1 MAKITI
7 DLERKI
13 GKVDPRIFGNFI
25 EHIGRCIYG
34 GIFEEGSPLSDERGF
49 RTDVLEAVRALRVPV
64 LRWPGGNFVSG
75 YHWLDGV
82 GPVDTRPRR
91 SELAWYTEESNRFG
105 TDEFIQYCR
114 VLGTEPHICVNMGTG
129 TMDEAQ
135 AWVEYCNGTGNTS
148 WANLRRTHGHP
159 EPYRVRYWGLGNE
172 MYGGWQIGSLSAEDY
187 VKKAKTFALVMK
199 RTDPSIEL
207 IGCGHNGVSDW
218 DVTVIQGLA
227 PVIDYYSIHLYTGQ
241 PDHYANV
248 FSAHQAERAVR
259 LCGALLERVR
269 HTQRIAHPIHVAF
282 DEWNVWY
289 RKRAPEDRMGGVEEQ
304 FDLSDALAVGT
315 YLNGFIR
322 QCRIVKLANLAQLVN
337 AIGAVFTN
345 KQGLFRQ
352 TIYHPLRLYAEHT
365 LDTALDVHVDGP
377 VYDLPPEREDEVR
390 GRVHHV
396 ADLGPFQLL
405 DVTATCDA
413 AGSALTLAVVNRDKD
428 QSHKA
433 TIDLGGAQV
442 TGEIQVS
449 EVTGPGVGAVNSFE
463 RPDAVGVRERTV
475 DAQGRTLDYEF
486 PAKSIS
492 VLRMRLR

>member
-1 MAKITI
+1 
-7 DLERKI
+7 
-13 GKVDPRIFGNFI
+13 
-25 EHIGRCIYG
+25 
-34 GIFEEGSPLSDERGF
+34 
-49 RTDVLEAVRALRVPV
+49 
-64 LRWPGGNFVSG
+64 
-75 YHWLDGV
+75 
-82 GPVDTRPRR
+82 
-91 SELAWYTEESNRFG
+91 
-105 TDEFIQYCR
+105 
-114 VLGTEPHICVNMGTG
+114 
-129 TMDEAQ
+129 
-135 AWVEYCNGTGNTS
+135 
-148 WANLRRTHGHP
+148 
-159 EPYRVRYWGLGNE
+159 
-172 MYGGWQIGSLSAEDY
+172 
-187 VKKAKTFALVMK
+187 LVMK

-227 PVIDYYSIHLYTGQ
+227 SVIDYYSIHLYTGQ

-289 RKRAPEDRMGGVEEQ
+289 RKRAPEDRVSGVEEQ

-337 AIGAVFTN
+337 AIGAVFTST
-345 KQGLFRQ
+345 QGLFRQ
-352 TIYHPLRLYAEHT
+352 TIYHPLRLYPEHSRV
-365 LDTALDVHVDGP
+365 TALEVYVDGP
-377 VYDLPPEREDEVR
+377 VDDVADGGEDGVR
-390 GRVHHV
+390 GRVHDG

-405 DVTATCDA
+405 DVTATCDTS
-413 AGSALTLAVVNRDKD
+413 GSVLTLAVVNRDKD
-428 QSHKA
+428 QGHKA

-449 EVTGPGVGAVNSFE
+449 EVTGPDVGAMNSFE
-463 RPDAVGVRERTV
+463 RPDVVSVRERTV
-475 DAQGRTLDYEF
+475 DAPGRTLDYEF